1 MTDEQIC
8 EMLNRHRFLIVDEMT
23 EEQIEKAKYY
33 ACELRYYAQNEE
45 MIDQY
50 YTERGTLFNE
60 TAEFLEGLVN
70 D

>member
-1 MTDEQIC
+1 
-8 EMLNRHRFLIVDEMT
+8 MT

-60 TAEFLEGLVN
+60 TAEFLEGLAN
-70 D
+70 E